1 MSVEIIHASDDE
13 TLNGNFRVF
22 IKPYFSLPNNN
33 RRGNISLNSSQFF
46 CNSKKICS
54 PWIVEFFTCGGDG
67 GGGGETAMKSIKY
80 IGQHA
85 YLLDV
90 TVDKQNLLLYFR
102 TVKDSGLSS
111 VITMRLPGKMKENLE
126 SFAFVFAKLFQLQY
140 FPT

>member
-1 MSVEIIHASDDE
+1 MSIEIIHASDDE
-13 TLNGNFRVF
+13 ALNGNFRVF

-33 RRGNISLNSSQFF
+33 RRGNISLNSLQFF
-46 CNSKKICS
+46 CNSKRICS
-54 PWIVEFFTCGGDG
+54 PWIVEFFTGGE
-67 GGGGETAMKSIKY
+67 GGGETAMKSIKY
-80 IGQHA
+80 IGQYA

-111 VITMRLPGKMKENLE
+111 VITMRLPGEMKENLE